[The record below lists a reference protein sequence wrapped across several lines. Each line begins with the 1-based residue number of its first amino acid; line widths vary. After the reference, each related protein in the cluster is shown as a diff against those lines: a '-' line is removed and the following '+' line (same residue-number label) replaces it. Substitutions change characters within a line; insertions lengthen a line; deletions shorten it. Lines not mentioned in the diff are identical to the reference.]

1 MNSFQ
6 LIYSYKFDFKEIV
19 DPFER
24 MANDKDHGNYQ
35 INLSFRNFSIKLA
48 VSSWSK
54 HIAFN

>member
-6 LIYSYKFDFKEIV
+6 LIHSYKFDFKEVV

-24 MANDKDHGNYQ
+24 MANDKDHGYHQ
-35 INLSFRNFSIKLA
+35 INLGFRHFSIKLA
-48 VSSWSK
+48 VSSRPK